1 MFTHIVFFK
10 LSNPTKD
17 NLNKAEDIL
26 KSMEGKIP
34 ELKGLEVG
42 IDVLKTE
49 RSFDIALVT
58 RFISREDYETY
69 TVSDFHVNNV
79 LKNLKPM
86 LECSKTVDYFL

>member
-69 TVSDFHVNNV
+69 AVSDFHVNNV